1 MIYVFS
7 LDCTVK
13 DDGGINYKITNIVN
27 IDNIDNLSI
36 HITATE
42 LENLNIVLKEKGFDI
57 NIINASEFNKGSDL
71 VCKIFIDITFDS
83 KKRTDKYYEYYN
95 ILLPY
100 VRQDIINNLINSY

>member
-27 IDNIDNLSI
+27 IDNIDNLST

-42 LENLNIVLKEKGFDI
+42 L
-57 NIINASEFNKGSDL
+57 
-71 VCKIFIDITFDS
+71 
-83 KKRTDKYYEYYN
+83 
-95 ILLPY
+95 
-100 VRQDIINNLINSY
+100 